1 MPAGQHLGILAIGA
15 ADREVNSR
23 ADTLCPPPRARIIEN
38 VTSARD
44 VIVVGAG
51 IIGCAVGRELAR
63 RGARVR
69 IFETRRIGAGAT
81 YASAGVLAPYIEAHE
96 RGPLFDLTLESLAM
110 YDQFVADVSAETGI
124 AVEYRRCG
132 TLEVAMDAE
141 SADRLRKLV
150 AREGDDN
157 VLTWLDAARVREME
171 QSLAPSIHG
180 AVLTAIHGYVAV
192 PDLTEALAWSALR
205 HGAQIETTDRVTTI
219 RTTGEGLTVV
229 TADGTTWAADYVVIA
244 AGSWSGQIETDPVS
258 RPAVKPIKGQLL
270 RLRWEGEP
278 LRHVI
283 WGPDCYVVPW
293 LTGMVLVGAT
303 VEDVGFDERVTVAG
317 IRRLLDAVSRL
328 LPVVTESGFVEARAG
343 LRPAS
348 EDGLP
353 IIRPASTAIPHLIF
367 ATGHYRNGV
376 LLAPLTA
383 KLVADLVS

>member
-1 MPAGQHLGILAIGA
+1 VPTTCGA
-15 ADREVNSR
+15 AQ
-23 ADTLCPPPRARIIEN
+23 ARIIES
-38 VTSARD
+38 VTSAPD
-44 VIVVGAG
+44 VVVVGAG

-96 RGPLFDLTLESLAM
+96 RGRLFDLTIQSLAM
-110 YDQFVADVSAETGI
+110 YDQFVADVTAEAGI

-132 TLEVAMDAE
+132 TLEVATDAV
-141 SADRLRKLV
+141 SAERMQEV
-150 AREGDDN
+150 IARQREQN
-157 VLTWLDAARVREME
+157 VLTWLEAAAARRMAP
-171 QSLAPSIHG
+171 SLAPSIHG
-180 AVLTAIHGYVAV
+180 AVLASSHGYVAV

-205 HGAQIETTDRVTTI
+205 HGAQIETTDRVTAI
-219 RTTGEGLTVV
+219 RSAGAGLTIF
-229 TADGTTWAADYVVIA
+229 TADGTKWDADAAVIA
-244 AGSWSGQIETDPVS
+244 AGSWSGQIETESPE

-270 RLRWEGEP
+270 RLQWQGEP

-293 LTGMVLVGAT
+293 QNGLVLVGAT
-303 VEDVGFDERVTVAG
+303 AEDVGFDERVTVAG
-317 IRRLLDAVSRL
+317 VRQLLDAVARL
-328 LPVVTESGFVEARAG
+328 LPSSPQCAFVEARAG

-348 EDGLP
+348 DDGLP
-353 IIRPASTAIPHLIF
+353 IMRRASDALPRLIY

-383 KLVADLVS
+383 QLIADFIF